1 MYRDIILASHES
13 LWTEQGGHLKWTVFE
28 MVTVHLELSH
38 CTVPASQ
45 ILLRSFSSRC
55 ASFLI
60 SLPPSFF
67 LFLSHAILPSAILLA
82 LLFLLPLPLTPPR
95 PFLPRSPT
103 FLGGFCARCI
113 LRRSALPRSLPFHF
127 VQLLQAL
134 ECRIMSFVAH
144 IFNYSCLFYCGLWL
158 FLCCEVH
165 VYEWVCALSLSFIL
179 SVSLSA
185 SVMRPACTWLFF
197 VRRLWGYM
205 LFCSG
210 CFVSLWVSFFTSL
223 MNSRFYGPQ
232 QHT

>member
-1 MYRDIILASHES
+1 MNQTGSVLIEIHRFYS
-13 LWTEQGGHLKWTVFE
+13 F
-28 MVTVHLELSH
+28 VHLLCTDHVLRYHSGFSWITLAFNTEPNKEGIWNEQFLRWSPFISNCPH

-45 ILLRSFSSRC
+45 ILLRSFFSRC

-82 LLFLLPLPLTPPR
+82 LLFLLPLPSTPPH

-134 ECRIMSFVAH
+134 ECRIMSFVA
-144 IFNYSCLFYCGLWL
+144 
-158 FLCCEVH
+158 
-165 VYEWVCALSLSFIL
+165 
-179 SVSLSA
+179 
-185 SVMRPACTWLFF
+185 
-197 VRRLWGYM
+197 
-205 LFCSG
+205 SG
-210 CFVSLWVSFFTSL
+210 CSYL
-223 MNSRFYGPQ
+223 
-232 QHT
+232 

>member
-1 MYRDIILASHES
+1 MKR
-13 LWTEQGGHLKWTVFE
+13 TVFE

-144 IFNYSCLFYCGLWL
+144 IFNYSCLFYCGL
-158 FLCCEVH
+158 
-165 VYEWVCALSLSFIL
+165 
-179 SVSLSA
+179 
-185 SVMRPACTWLFF
+185 
-197 VRRLWGYM
+197 
-205 LFCSG
+205 
-210 CFVSLWVSFFTSL
+210 
-223 MNSRFYGPQ
+223 
-232 QHT
+232 